1 MKRKRNRERKVREI
15 REENIE
21 DRERIGTVGIKT
33 MPNII
38 CIPLASRLQPS
49 ISGLEYHVSGKEQL
63 DDHPENYG
71 CTTIFAILETQL
83 AAHRFKICLSITS
96 TMSINSSNRHGSLSK
111 IEQQLPLLLIC
122 VWQTRT

>member
-1 MKRKRNRERKVREI
+1 MKRKRNRERKVWGI
-15 REENIE
+15 RKENKE
-21 DRERIGTVGIKT
+21 DGGGIGTVGIKT

-38 CIPLASRLQPS
+38 CIPLLPGSSLLFLDQ
-49 ISGLEYHVSGKEQL
+49 YTVSGKEQMTTMRIT
-63 DDHPENYG
+63 NV
-71 CTTIFAILETQL
+71 TTIFAILETQL
-83 AAHRFKICLSITS
+83 AAHGFKICLSTTS